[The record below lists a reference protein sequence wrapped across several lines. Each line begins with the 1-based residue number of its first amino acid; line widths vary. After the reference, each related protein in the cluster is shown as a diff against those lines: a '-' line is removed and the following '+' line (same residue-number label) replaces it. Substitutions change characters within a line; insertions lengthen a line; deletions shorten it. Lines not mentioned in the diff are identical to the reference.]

1 MILDE
6 PNYDL
11 EEISNQIMLKFN
23 NIQKT
28 EFDTTTS
35 EVAKKNEEIRKNN
48 REFYKKQKLQEE
60 SLRIQGI
67 IT

>member
-60 SLRIQGI
+60 SVKIQGI